1 MTIITAPPPP
11 SSPALACLHASPVFA
26 CVSPHALAGLT
37 AQARERRWP
46 AGRELFHEGQ
56 NADFFYA
63 IAEGEVQLF
72 RPTVQGE
79 NKVFQQLGPGELLA
93 EAAMFLEPARYPVAA
108 RVARD
113 CLLHAFPRGALL
125 ELCEHTPTL
134 MRAMLTAMSRR
145 LYEVIDRVEQLS
157 LNNAGQRLVSYLLDL
172 RHHSQSHWI
181 DIPVSINVLAGQLAM
196 TPETLSRLLQK
207 YRQAG
212 LVSGKGRTL
221 VLVDIEA
228 LCALVGLPPP
238 HAGRRLQGAAMQG
251 CCNLR

>member
-1 MTIITAPPPP
+1 MTNITAPTPQPL
-11 SSPALACLHASPVFA
+11 PALACLLASPVFA
-26 CVSPHALAGLT
+26 GVPEALLAPLV
-37 AQARERRWP
+37 AQARERRWA
-46 AGRELFHEGQ
+46 AGREVFRVGQ
-56 NADFFYA
+56 SADVFYA
-63 IAEGEVQLF
+63 IAEGEVQLY
-72 RPTVQGE
+72 RPTAQGE
-79 NKVFQQLGPGELLA
+79 NKVFQQLGAGELLA
-93 EAAMFLEPARYPVAA
+93 EATMFLEPARYPVAA
-108 RVARD
+108 RVERD
-113 CLLHAFPRGALL
+113 CLLYAFPRQALL
-125 ELCEHTPTL
+125 ELCEHAPSL
-134 MRAMLTAMSRR
+134 MRALLSAMSRR

-221 VLVDIEA
+221 VLVDIDA

-238 HAGRRLQGAAMQG
+238 QAGRAMGAALQG